1 MAESEGKKNKTETTD
16 KPEKQ
21 QQQPAEQKKYEGYLA
36 QVVDLAPVRTG
47 IYGEIKQAMCKVLE
61 GKDKGRVIRRNV
73 AGRIKVGDMIRL
85 PDTSREDRS
94 IVAR

>member
-1 MAESEGKKNKTETTD
+1 MAESEGKRNKAETTD
-16 KPEKQ
+16 KPEK

-73 AGRIKVGDMIRL
+73 AGSIKVGDMIRL